1 MKKTLLLTL
10 LALLGMPQV
19 VAQEYEY
26 VPFVRE
32 GVKWVYYIRDNGI
45 TETNWFTQ
53 PALGDHKTYR
63 TLELKGDTV
72 INGKTYKAMH
82 MCVDDVDSEPN
93 DVVPIYLRE
102 EDKVVYGII
111 PDGTLYYDCPVYN
124 RYTDMLGMDFYNGEE
139 FVLYD
144 FKDHVGYW
152 DSIFSSPFY
161 QEYPGG
167 YQVNYHLLHTDTI
180 TVGNHMAK
188 RYVGELDGHEHI
200 TIEGIGWLAHNS
212 NTFTLSL
219 RLPLGNGWFARCF
232 FNSHVMED
240 GEIAYPQG
248 FVDDRYLPVIRE
260 GVQWINERV
269 TVNDGDTTCCYY
281 AYEFNGNHPEKDGN
295 VVYKALYS
303 KDYGKNGVDETEDA
317 KLVAGVR
324 EMMSTVSSFKN
335 EALNSVIDQD
345 RNIINFT
352 SFLGGGNHDLS
363 LYYMGEETPQDIIDY
378 YIHNQREPLLT
389 TENFV
394 KADPI
399 VIDGVICSR
408 CAYIGEQGDTLA
420 YVVEGIGFDSYDLG
434 DLLTPFTRKPA
445 PDAEPQEWC
454 GLSHVIKN
462 GQIIYKGMRYRDGA
476 TDGIDEVVTD
486 MTNRVLDPNY
496 YNLMGQPVGK
506 DVPTVP
512 GIYIH
517 QGKKIVVR

>member
-1 MKKTLLLTL
+1 MIMKKTLLLTL
-10 LALLGMPQV
+10 LALLGMTRA

-32 GVKWVYYIRDNGI
+32 GVKWVYCIMNYDYDVNKWYTNPAWRDNM
-45 TETNWFTQ
+45 
-53 PALGDHKTYR
+53 TYR
-63 TLELKGDTV
+63 VLELRGDTV

-111 PDGTLYYDCPVYN
+111 PDGKLYYDCHVYN
-124 RYTDMLGMDFYNGEE
+124 YYTEPLRLNYYNGEE

-144 FKDHVGYW
+144 FKDPVAYW
-152 DSIFSSPFY
+152 DDIFASPAY
-161 QEYPGG
+161 QNEY
-167 YQVNYHLLHTDTI
+167 YEDDYYNLLSVDTI
-180 TVGNHMAK
+180 AVGNHMAK
-188 RYVGELDGHEHI
+188 CYDGEI
-200 TIEGIGWLAHNS
+200 SYYKFKTIEGIGWVASHG
-212 NTFTLSL
+212 NTNVLCL
-219 RLPLGNGWFARCF
+219 RFPQWYGIFASSFWF
-232 FNSHVMED
+232 SHVIED
-240 GEIAYPQG
+240 GEIVYPQG

-281 AYEFNGNHPEKDGN
+281 AYEFNGNHPEKKGDL
-295 VVYKALYS
+295 VYKAMYS
-303 KDYGKNGVDETEDA
+303 TTYNKNGVETDSA
-317 KLVAGVR
+317 KQLVAGLR
-324 EMMSTVSSFKN
+324 EVEGDVSCFKN
-335 EALNSVIDQD
+335 EALNSVINED
-345 RNIINFT
+345 RNLINFI
-352 SFLGGGNHDLS
+352 GNE
-363 LYYMGEETPQDIIDY
+363 LYRMRSETQIMYAIDDY
-378 YIHNQREPLLT
+378 LTYQREPFLT

-445 PDAEPQEWC
+445 PDAEHQEWC
-454 GLSHVIKN
+454 GLSHVVKN

-476 TDGIDEVVTD
+476 ADGIDEVVADKT
-486 MTNRVLDPNY
+486 RRPLDANY

-506 DVPTVP
+506 DVPTTP